1 MARLILLFLLSGL
14 VVYLFYRYRQLAV
27 DKQKKAIRV
36 LALLAF
42 FAVLLGLLFTGR
54 LNWVIA
60 VVGGLLPLLPRMARF
75 FIGTW
80 PSIRPFFQRYQ
91 QNRQSSMHSRFVNL
105 QIDMLS
111 GALKGEVLEG
121 EFAGQQLQ
129 VMSVEQIVR
138 LLEYCLQHD
147 AQSGALL
154 MAYLDRE
161 HSGWRKERADF
172 EEQADSE
179 HTGYA
184 PDSETVMSQKQARD
198 ILGLSEDAGKKQI
211 IKAHKRLMQK
221 LHPDR
226 GGSDYLA
233 RQINKARDTLLKNNH
248 A

>member
-1 MARLILLFLLSGL
+1 MIRLIVLLLLTGL
-14 VVYLFYRYRQLAV
+14 VAYLFNRYRQLAV

-42 FAVLLGLLFTGR
+42 FGVLLGLLLTGK

-75 FIGTW
+75 FLGTW

-129 VMSVEQIVR
+129 VMSVEQLVQ
-138 LLEYCLQHD
+138 LLEYCQQHD
-147 AQSGALL
+147 AQSASLL

-161 HSGWRKERADF
+161 HSGWRQEKAGSY
-172 EEQADSE
+172 EQARSE
-179 HTGYA
+179 SAGSGM
-184 PDSETVMSQKQARD
+184 DSETIMSQEQARE
-198 ILGLSEDAGKKQI
+198 ILGVPEDAGKKQI

-233 RQINKARDTLLKNNH
+233 RQINRARDTLLKK
-248 A
+248 

>member
-14 VVYLFYRYRQLAV
+14 VVYLFYRYRQLPV

-42 FAVLLGLLFTGR
+42 FVVLLGLLFTGR

-60 VVGGLLPLLPRMARF
+60 VVGGLLPLLPRIARF
-75 FIGTW
+75 FIGAW

-91 QNRQSSMHSRFVNL
+91 QNRQSNMHSRIVNL

-111 GALKGEVLEG
+111 GVLQGEVLEG
-121 EFAGQQLQ
+121 AFAGQKLQ
-129 VMSVEQIVR
+129 VMSVEQVVQ
-138 LLEYCLQHD
+138 LLEYCQQHD
-147 AQSGALL
+147 AQSAALL

-161 HSGWRKERADF
+161 HSGWRKQQAGSYEQAGSERA
-172 EEQADSE
+172 
-179 HTGYA
+179 GYG
-184 PDSETVMSQKQARD
+184 PDSETEMSQKQARD
-198 ILGLSEDAGKKQI
+198 ILGLSEDAGEKQI
-211 IKAHKRLMQK
+211 IKAHKHLMQK

-233 RQINKARDTLLKNNH
+233 QQINRARDTLLKNSQV
-248 A
+248 